1 MKIIFLLI
9 LLIHGLIH
17 LLGFLKA
24 FQFAEI
30 SQLTQNISETSGLV
44 WLTAIIIFL
53 FASIQFIMKI
63 EWWWLS
69 AFLGILISQILIIIF
84 WQDAKFGT
92 IPNVIIL
99 LVAII
104 AFANWNF
111 NRMTSHE
118 ISNLYSQN
126 KNVEKSTITPKNL
139 SILPIPVQKWLS
151 KSGIVGKDKISFVRL
166 KQKALMKMKPEQE
179 DWAEA
184 TAEQYFTIENPAFIW
199 KVKMKMKPF
208 FNIVGRDLFINGKGR
223 MTIKLLSLI
232 NVVDAAGEKIDTGTI
247 QRFLGEMVWFPS
259 AALSPYITWEPID
272 SLSARATTHY
282 KGTVDSG
289 IFYFNEQGDFIRYS
303 AFRYM
308 GNELNA
314 ERKKWT
320 ITANKVK
327 EMNGIRIPVEM
338 EATWELD
345 SGDWNWLKLEISEIE
360 YNIAQEYF

>member
-1 MKIIFLLI
+1 
-9 LLIHGLIH
+9 
-17 LLGFLKA
+17 
-24 FQFAEI
+24 
-30 SQLTQNISETSGLV
+30 
-44 WLTAIIIFL
+44 
-53 FASIQFIMKI
+53 
-63 EWWWLS
+63 
-69 AFLGILISQILIIIF
+69 
-84 WQDAKFGT
+84 
-92 IPNVIIL
+92 
-99 LVAII
+99 
-104 AFANWNF
+104 
-111 NRMTSHE
+111 
-118 ISNLYSQN
+118 
-126 KNVEKSTITPKNL
+126 
-139 SILPIPVQKWLS
+139 
-151 KSGIVGKDKISFVRL
+151 
-166 KQKALMKMKPEQE
+166 
-179 DWAEA
+179 
-184 TAEQYFTIENPAFIW
+184 
-199 KVKMKMKPF
+199 
-208 FNIVGRDLFINGKGR
+208 

-232 NVVDAAGEKIDTGTI
+232 NAVDAAGEKIDTGTI

-272 SLSARATTHY
+272 SLSVRATMHY

-360 YNIAQEYF
+360 YNIAQEY